1 MELNAGNIITYLES
15 LPDRDASS
23 YQILTYFNLEFSK
36 LNQQTLSRQVQY
48 KYNVMK
54 TYVSINDRITT
65 IYQLN

>member
-1 MELNAGNIITYLES
+1 MELNTENIITYLES
-15 LPDRDASS
+15 LPDRGASS

-36 LNQQTLSRQVQY
+36 LNHQILSRQVQY
-48 KYNVMK
+48 KYKVKK